1 MNFKE
6 RCKTFDYDYIMASI
20 AGDPNGRGKSILDK
34 FKDAGKDPEMFKDLI
49 A

>member
-20 AGDPNGRGKSILDK
+20 VGDTNRRSKSIIEK
-34 FKDAGKDPEMFKDLI
+34 FEAAGKDPEMFKDLLS
-49 A
+49 